1 MAKRNEKDIDND
13 LAERF
18 NKVFATQA
26 IAARN
31 DYQIPSNLDEKDITQ
46 EIEKMLYETDDE
58 EDAIDDYIYGVLTQ
72 SEPQQGRIQQ
82 KMKQIEDILLGP
94 DNPIESDESDA
105 LIKKAIEENR
115 LDEKY
120 QQFTAKRDTE
130 LQERLKNIQ
139 NYVPSS
145 SSTSCSAVI
154 GDKPVGSVPKAI
166 STKDLYDET
175 DDWCCVCNEDAI
187 IECEGCE
194 DDNKYCTECFFQT
207 HRSEF
212 ADYEATKH
220 KSKKYQKRVRRGN

>member
-1 MAKRNEKDIDND
+1 MILGKKNINQKG
-13 LAERF
+13 
-18 NKVFATQA
+18 K
-26 IAARN
+26 
-31 DYQIPSNLDEKDITQ
+31 K
-46 EIEKMLYETDDE
+46 IEKMLYETDDE

-175 DDWCCVCNEDAI
+175 DDWCC
-187 IECEGCE
+187 
-194 DDNKYCTECFFQT
+194 K
-207 HRSEF
+207 
-212 ADYEATKH
+212 
-220 KSKKYQKRVRRGN
+220 